1 MTMLNPDVDRE
12 IRRLLDLM
20 PASGRMNCKLV
31 PQPKQSSAI
40 VVPLPLPWTV
50 VRPIFINLSLWLELP
65 LPERDMTLLRAVA
78 WLGEVRWWKGGAYPA
93 LTVVGFMASG
103 VELVQAL
110 LQGHV
115 CGELS
120 AGSGPAFDQ
129 SKDDFDHEDVEIV
142 GRSHVVVY
150 VVGVLSISLENSLE
164 DSQHV
169 NAYHSTEK
177 NSEGQK
183 HRPGTDAGNRE
194 GTADDHQGEQG
205 YEQVRSP
212 SGEVDAGSFCDHGER
227 HSHEDNCGENEGE
240 RGEFGLGNGLHGD
253 GED

>member
-1 MTMLNPDVDRE
+1 MTMFNPDVDKE

-103 VELVQAL
+103 VELVQGDAMGIVSAL
-110 LQGHV
+110 GLTAVTAWQIWRGNRSPKL
-115 CGELS
+115 ELAADEQALAVAQRRGYS
-120 AGSGPAFDQ
+120 QTDAVRHLLGAIE
-129 SKDDFDHEDVEIV
+129 HLAAME
-142 GRSHVVVY
+142 GRS
-150 VVGVLSISLENSLE
+150 GLEFNELIRCQNLRAIARLSSVSVPDSLI
-164 DSQHV
+164 
-169 NAYHSTEK
+169 
-177 NSEGQK
+177 
-183 HRPGTDAGNRE
+183 R
-194 GTADDHQGEQG
+194 
-205 YEQVRSP
+205 
-212 SGEVDAGSFCDHGER
+212 
-227 HSHEDNCGENEGE
+227 
-240 RGEFGLGNGLHGD
+240 
-253 GED
+253 

>member
-103 VELVQAL
+103 VELVQGDAMGMVSAL
-110 LQGHV
+110 GLTTVTAWQIWRGNRSPKL
-115 CGELS
+115 ELAADEQALAVAQRRGYS
-120 AGSGPAFDQ
+120 QTDAVRHLLGAIE
-129 SKDDFDHEDVEIV
+129 HLATIE
-142 GRSHVVVY
+142 GRS
-150 VVGVLSISLENSLE
+150 GLEFNELIRCQNLRAMARLSSVSVPDSLI
-164 DSQHV
+164 
-169 NAYHSTEK
+169 
-177 NSEGQK
+177 
-183 HRPGTDAGNRE
+183 R
-194 GTADDHQGEQG
+194 
-205 YEQVRSP
+205 
-212 SGEVDAGSFCDHGER
+212 
-227 HSHEDNCGENEGE
+227 
-240 RGEFGLGNGLHGD
+240 
-253 GED
+253 